1 MKNQTLM
8 LAYISVAVKIF
19 GGMLIVFLLWI
30 FRQGKVINS
39 LVTPQGLFGLT
50 CTVKITFNTNSRG
63 KVNLNIKESS
73 LELIARTEKSK

>member
-1 MKNQTLM
+1 MKNQILM

-39 LVTPQGLFGLT
+39 LVTPQDLFGLT

-73 LELIARTEKSK
+73 LELIARTEQSK

>member
-1 MKNQTLM
+1 MKNQILM

-73 LELIARTEKSK
+73 LELIART

>member
-1 MKNQTLM
+1 MKNQILM

-73 LELIARTEKSK
+73 LELIARTEQSK